1 MAAETRRL
9 AAILAADVA
18 GYSRLMA
25 ADEAGTLARLKTT
38 RAYSVEPAVASFGGR
53 IVGAAGDSLLVE
65 FASAVQAVDCAVNI
79 QMALAIVNAELPD
92 DKRMEFRMGVNLGDV
107 IADSD
112 TIYGDGVNI
121 AARLEKLAEPGGVC
135 IGGNVYDQ
143 VRGKLPYTYVDLG
156 SRTMH
161 NIPEPVRAYRVERA
175 SAPHQAVQPDALPL
189 PDKPSIAVLPFQNM
203 SGDKDQDYFSDG
215 ITEDIITALSKL
227 HWIFVIARN
236 STFAYK
242 GKSPD
247 VRVVARELGVHYVLE
262 GSVRKSGERVRI
274 NAQLID
280 ANTGAHVWAER
291 YDRAVADIF
300 VVQDEITES
309 VVGSLEPQLY
319 AAENLRFQK
328 KAPESLDAWGCVMR
342 AMPYVWTWAAE
353 DNETGLKL
361 LQRAIAID
369 PTYARATGLLGWT
382 YAARAHLGV
391 ADPHEMLAKALTLA
405 ERAIDQDTNDPWAH
419 LAAGYVHMVARHFQ
433 PAVDQLGEAIN
444 RNPSFAIAHMLMSGT
459 YGYGGMPDEG
469 MRHIEIAMR
478 LSPRDSFQP
487 ANLSN
492 IGTCHFMAGRYSE
505 AVEFQRRAVQLRPH
519 FGTAWRSLAASAG
532 MAGDIAQAASA
543 LSSALRLQP
552 NLTLDWIETYHPI
565 VRREDRARYAE
576 GLRRAGLH

>member
-1 MAAETRRL
+1 LAAETCRL
-9 AAILAADVA
+9 AAILAADIA

-25 ADEAGTLARLKTT
+25 ADETGTLARLKEI
-38 RAYSVEPAVASFGGR
+38 RAERVEPAVASFGGR
-53 IVGAAGDSLLVE
+53 IVGSAGDSLLVE
-65 FASAVQAVDCAVNI
+65 FTSMVKAVECAVNL
-79 QMALAIVNAELPD
+79 QAALAIANAELPD

-135 IGGNVYDQ
+135 IAGNVYDQ
-143 VRGKLPYTYVDLG
+143 VRGKLPVAYADLG
-156 SRTMH
+156 EQKMH
-161 NIPEPVRAYRVERA
+161 NISEPVRAYHVERPPP
-175 SAPHQAVQPDALPL
+175 SRPDALPL

-203 SGDKDQDYFSDG
+203 SGDLDQDYFSDG

-247 VRVVARELGVHYVLE
+247 IRVVARELGVHYILE
-262 GSVRKSGERVRI
+262 GSVRKSGDRI
-274 NAQLID
+274 RISAQLID
-280 ANTGAHVWAER
+280 AKTGAHVWAER

-309 VVGSLEPQLY
+309 VVGALEPQLY

-353 DNETGLKL
+353 DNETGLRL
-361 LQRAIAID
+361 LERATAID
-369 PTYARATGLLGWT
+369 PGYARATGLLGWT

-391 ADPHEMLAKALTLA
+391 ADPHEMLAKALALA

-433 PAVDQLGEAIN
+433 PAVNQLSEAIN

-459 YGYGGMPDEG
+459 YGYGGKPDEG

-505 AVEFQRRAVQLRPH
+505 ATEFQRRAVQLRPH

-532 MAGDIAQAASA
+532 MAGHIAMAASA

-552 NLTLDWIETYHPI
+552 NLTLEWIETYHPI
-565 VRREDRARYAE
+565 VRQEDRARYAE